1 MILCL
6 EGGFEGLGCAA
17 KIWGTFSSTPP
28 QSMPLFPHQ
37 SPAAVGGCAKL
48 HGCVY
53 HAQVAV
59 GSLWGPPAQ
68 LCPFSVPRGFGDGT
82 QLLSVQWGH
91 IQAQQQGAPFSS
103 MGWGGGEQLWQPK
116 DHPPSGPPL
125 PPASGPLCSASS
137 CCQEAAGCFPQH
149 PLCSACGGLTAVS
162 PPVQQVPLLLVMM
175 LEAGAICSKDG
186 TGPEGER
193 HVHGNIGA
201 PAARSWGGTG
211 QTGAGPGSA
220 CGC

>member
-1 MILCL
+1 MCKAPWMCVPCPSGCGVPVGSSGSALPFFCSTRLWGWDTAPLC
-6 EGGFEGLGCAA
+6 
-17 KIWGTFSSTPP
+17 
-28 QSMPLFPHQ
+28 
-37 SPAAVGGCAKL
+37 AVGAHTGPATRSPFL
-48 HGCVY
+48 QHGV
-53 HAQVAV
+53 
-59 GSLWGPPAQ
+59 
-68 LCPFSVPRGFGDGT
+68 
-82 QLLSVQWGH
+82 
-91 IQAQQQGAPFSS
+91 
-103 MGWGGGEQLWQPK
+103 GGGEQLWQPK

-137 CCQEAAGCFPQH
+137 CCQEAAGCFLQH

-186 TGPEGER
+186 TGSEGER

>member
-37 SPAAVGGCAKL
+37 RPAAVGGCAKL

-59 GSLWGPPAQ
+59 GSLWGPLAQ

-103 MGWGGGEQLWQPK
+103 MGWGGVSSSGSQRTTPPLA
-116 DHPPSGPPL
+116 PPSHLL
-125 PPASGPLCSASS
+125 PALYA
-137 CCQEAAGCFPQH
+137 
-149 PLCSACGGLTAVS
+149 L
-162 PPVQQVPLLLVMM
+162 
-175 LEAGAICSKDG
+175 
-186 TGPEGER
+186 
-193 HVHGNIGA
+193 
-201 PAARSWGGTG
+201 PAAAAKRLLGASCSIPCAQHVGGSLLWPP
-211 QTGAGPGSA
+211 QYSGSH
-220 CGC
+220 CCW